1 MLENS
6 LDKALRVSSASVLL
20 AHASDR
26 WPIIHTGRLKPLK
39 NPTEFISPSASH
51 SLEKDLEFPDFL
63 LQPRPFPTLDVME
76 LPFQHHPQSSFP
88 LLGLCMVQLF
98 SKGHIVTLRRVTF
111 LVKGATPANNS
122 GVTEHDFQG
131 FVLHHASTRTPCTP
145 YRPWYNQ
152 SMTFDWWL
160 DSGPATTSHQQG
172 IAHVPA
178 VSLITPQYSNSPAQ
192 SHMSIPLTP
201 PTVVNL
207 PCFFYGCCNPTNYQ
221 MSCNPQF
228 KVHKSRNRSQLKINC
243 SPLSKQ
249 SR

>member
-1 MLENS
+1 
-6 LDKALRVSSASVLL
+6 
-20 AHASDR
+20 
-26 WPIIHTGRLKPLK
+26 
-39 NPTEFISPSASH
+39 
-51 SLEKDLEFPDFL
+51 
-63 LQPRPFPTLDVME
+63 
-76 LPFQHHPQSSFP
+76 
-88 LLGLCMVQLF
+88 MVQLF
-98 SKGHIVTLRRVTF
+98 SKGQIVTLRRVTF

-160 DSGPATTSHQQG
+160 DFRAGHNQPPTRNCPCASRVTYNPTIFELPG
-172 IAHVPA
+172 
-178 VSLITPQYSNSPAQ
+178 NK

-207 PCFFYGCCNPTNYQ
+207 PCFLLRCCNPTSYQ

-243 SPLSKQ
+243 NPLSKQ